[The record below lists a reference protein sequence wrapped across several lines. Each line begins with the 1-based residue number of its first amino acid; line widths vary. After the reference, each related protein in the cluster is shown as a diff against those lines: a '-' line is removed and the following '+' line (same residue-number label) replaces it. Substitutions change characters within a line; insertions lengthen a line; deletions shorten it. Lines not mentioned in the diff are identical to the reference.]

1 MDALHVLAQPL
12 TILRSSVPLAAD
24 GSLAPAKRR
33 RFLDISAQQ
42 IERAC
47 VLFELVQD
55 LTVVTSRAA
64 KLAPLELSAVLSE
77 ALDGEVPALNERGVA
92 VNVLSAE
99 PLAKAYGDADR
110 TLQAIL
116 AGLRVVAAR
125 SAPGDTIQIETG
137 WSELQVQLVIRNQG
151 SQPSPLD
158 PVLRLSILLA
168 EANMLSQ
175 KGKFECAADL
185 CSAFLT
191 LPRHD
196 AMP

>member
-158 PVLRLSILLA
+158 PVLRLSILP
-168 EANMLSQ
+168 SR
-175 KGKFECAADL
+175 
-185 CSAFLT
+185 S
-191 LPRHD
+191 
-196 AMP
+196 